1 MCCALPFPCRTPQKL
16 DTFRALTWRSRWQR
30 NPVSLPAGPPDV
42 RPGRWKRSTRHDGLS
57 TTLGFNRFPPKLDFH
72 PFYAL
77 FWHTDDVGSLLRVYR
92 SIFQLLLSGS
102 PFYTLSLSGA
112 APRRLFLVLPA
123 TASSCCTSSDSLSR
137 MIIGLVRGSPTARKW
152 KFCTA
157 FSSGEQPDSGS
168 CTPNSI
174 VYTPK
179 SILVPENT
187 PHSLTQLSSF
197 GSTLLSVYLLDCCTC
212 SCHSTT
218 TNGDFPDTGF
228 RMFLSTPTQSQ
239 LLEPE
244 NEPQDQGESLE
255 SLDDQPFNPYAPG

>member
-1 MCCALPFPCRTPQKL
+1 M
-16 DTFRALTWRSRWQR
+16 
-30 NPVSLPAGPPDV
+30 
-42 RPGRWKRSTRHDGLS
+42 
-57 TTLGFNRFPPKLDFH
+57 
-72 PFYAL
+72 
-77 FWHTDDVGSLLRVYR
+77 RVYR

-112 APRRLFLVLPA
+112 APRRLLLVLPA

-218 TNGDFPDTGF
+218 TNGDFLHLISALRGDDDTWTTVSSRFFPSLCTPSGDRSPVCSLSLRLVFMLKHTMLPDTVKRSGPLSHAHQHLHI
-228 RMFLSTPTQSQ
+228 FLSCSQ
-239 LLEPE
+239 RRRRRRRDTL
-244 NEPQDQGESLE
+244 
-255 SLDDQPFNPYAPG
+255 